1 MTSVSR
7 TRLIESEAD
16 LDEGLM
22 ALCRD
27 PLWQEVSRI
36 AGPLPL
42 RRSVGGFRGLADI
55 IVSQQ
60 LSVASANA
68 IWARVEAQFVPLA
81 PASFVAADEDSYRAA
96 GLSRPKQRTLRA
108 LAEAFHHGHLTEAD
122 ISEGP
127 AHEIHGR
134 LTALSGIGPWTAD
147 IYLMFCLGHADAF
160 APGDLALQEAAK
172 IAFGLPTRPKAEE
185 LAQMAQD
192 WSPWRGVAAR
202 LLWAYYRA
210 VKSREGAPV

>member
-1 MTSVSR
+1 M
-7 TRLIESEAD
+7 TRLIECDAD
-16 LDEGLM
+16 ILEGVA
-22 ALCRD
+22 ALSRD
-27 PLWQEVSRI
+27 PRWAAVARI

-42 RRSVGGFRGLADI
+42 RRSVGGFRGLASI

-68 IWARVEAQFVPLA
+68 IWARVEAQFFPLH
-81 PASFVAADEDSYRAA
+81 PASFMAADEETYRAA

-108 LAEAFHHGHLTEAD
+108 LASAFEEGHLAETD
-122 ISEGP
+122 ICGP
-127 AHEIHGR
+127 DHDSVRQR
-134 LTALSGIGPWTAD
+134 LTAISGIGPWTAD

-160 APGDLALQEAAK
+160 APGDLALQEAARL
-172 IAFGLPTRPKAEE
+172 AFGLSARPKPEE
-185 LAQMAQD
+185 FVAMSEE

-202 LLWAYYRA
+202 LLWAYYRV

>member
-1 MTSVSR
+1 MTSSSR

-16 LDEGLM
+16 LDEGLA
-22 ALCRD
+22 ALCSD
-27 PLWQEVSRI
+27 PRWREASRV

-42 RRSVGGFRGLADI
+42 RRSDGGFRGLANI
-55 IVSQQ
+55 IVAQQ

-68 IWARVEAQFVPLA
+68 IWARVEAQFVPLE
-81 PASFVAADEDSYRAA
+81 PRSFVAADEDTYRAA
-96 GLSRPKQRTLRA
+96 GLSRPKQRTLRV
-108 LAEAFHHGHLTEAD
+108 LAEAFHKGQLTERN
-122 ISEGP
+122 ISDGSPE
-127 AHEIHGR
+127 EISAR

-172 IAFGLPTRPKAEE
+172 IAFGLENRPKADE
-185 LAQMAQD
+185 LAEMAKD

-202 LLWAYYRA
+202 LLWAYYRV